1 VLPNPEHVPE
11 VTVTTPSVPAGA
23 EPSPEP
29 RPLPAPAGEAAGGA
43 AGGDAPGGAPQAAT
57 RPRSHR
63 RAIGLA
69 VVAVLVIGAVT
80 AAAFVRLPYY
90 LLAPGALRPTEAA
103 IAISGVPVYPGDD
116 GEIGYITATFSQA
129 RPLSLVRGWLD
140 GDIEVL
146 DADVALGGL
155 SRDENRQVNV
165 QLMDNAKATAT
176 FVALQALGYDV
187 EIFGSGAGITQ
198 VVEGSPADGVLAP
211 GDIVVSV
218 DGEPVTT
225 SGELT
230 DAMAGAVPGE
240 AIVLGV
246 ERHSADGPVVGPPA
260 GTGDGAPDGPDA
272 RVESVTVIPV
282 ARTDDPDRALLGVVS
297 VTTDITYGFPFE
309 VDIESGSVIGPSAGL
324 AFALAMVDLLTPGSL
339 TGDDVVAVTGRILP
353 DGNVARVGG
362 VPQKVAAAIASGA
375 QVFVVPVVDVEVARE
390 RAGDDL
396 EVIGVESFEEALVAL
411 AERSGDTSVL
421 DAVAA

>member
-1 VLPNPEHVPE
+1 
-11 VTVTTPSVPAGA
+11 VTTPSVPAGA
-23 EPSPEP
+23 APGPEP
-29 RPLPAPAGEAAGGA
+29 QPPPASPALPDGDGGVDGGPPEATAP
-43 AGGDAPGGAPQAAT
+43 
-57 RPRSHR
+57 PRFR
-63 RAIGLA
+63 RRTA
-69 VVAVLVIGAVT
+69 VLVVAAVLVIGAVA

-103 IAISGVPVYPGDD
+103 IAITGVPVYPGDD

-129 RPLSLVRGWLD
+129 RPLTLVRAWLD

-165 QLMDNAKATAT
+165 YLMDNAKETAT
-176 FVALQALGYDV
+176 FVALGALGYDID
-187 EIFGSGAGITQ
+187 IFGTGAVITQ
-198 VVEGSPADGVLAP
+198 VVEGSPADGVLFP
-211 GDIVVSV
+211 GDTVVSV

-225 SGELT
+225 SSELT
-230 DAMAGAVPGE
+230 DAMTRAVPGDE
-240 AIVLGV
+240 VVLGV
-246 ERHSADGPVVGPPA
+246 VRHSTNGPVVGPPA
-260 GTGDGAPDGPDA
+260 GPDA
-272 RVESVTVIPV
+272 GAGAGPGAGVEAVTVVPV
-282 ARTDDPDRALLGVVS
+282 ARSDDPDRALLGVAS
-297 VTTDITYGFPFE
+297 VTSDITYGFPFE
-309 VDIESGSVIGPSAGL
+309 VDIESGPVIGPSAGL
-324 AFALAMVDLLTPGSL
+324 AFALAVVDLLTPGSL

-353 DGNVARVGG
+353 DGTVARVGG
-362 VPQKVAAAIASGA
+362 VPQKVAAAAGA
-375 QVFVVPVVDVEVARE
+375 GARVFVVPAADVEVARE